1 MKQRQVK
8 KNNIKLQNAKYL
20 ISFITKAFLISI
32 LCFIVLVGFF
42 VSIYFV
48 DLLVNAKD
56 NKSPLFNA
64 FVIVS
69 PSMTPMINVND
80 AIVIK
85 RVDDDKYNIGDIISF
100 ASSDANYRGLTVT
113 HRVIDKEKISL
124 GQSLYTTKGDNNSI
138 EDPTKVATNSIY
150 GRVLFKIPKI
160 GYIQDFLSKPSNFFL
175 CILIPALIF
184 VLYDLGR
191 IFIMM
196 RKRVN

>member
-20 ISFITKAFLISI
+20 TSFITKAFLISI

-196 RKRVN
+196 RKKVN